1 MKWLNP
7 IKTYWE
13 LEPFKHFLSDPSK
26 FIVTYF
32 AGWLFFGV
40 VVGMWTMDIFFFLT
54 FAYVLI
60 EFTKQILRWKV
71 EEFIEIY
78 LPKSRQF
85 LKHPQRT
92 WFCFQFAFTRTDS
105 ARDH

>member
-60 EFTKQILRWKV
+60 EFTKQILR
-71 EEFIEIY
+71 
-78 LPKSRQF
+78 
-85 LKHPQRT
+85 
-92 WFCFQFAFTRTDS
+92 
-105 ARDH
+105 